1 MSVSLLVKSCPMCI
15 RLNKLAQVKLSSA
28 TLKTNICGT
37 QTLSNTN
44 TSIIIINTNTINTK
58 TEMWL
63 KVSEDYHQ
71 IITNHLS
78 TVPRQGS
85 SFLLVLFLLIFST
98 LKLCLLCGACHLS
111 SETWYNLSQSTNTEK
126 AKNRSWCWNY
136 GNTSYKYL

>member
-37 QTLSNTN
+37 QTLSNINTN
-44 TSIIIINTNTINTK
+44 TIIIINTNT
-58 TEMWL
+58 EMWV
-63 KVSEDYHQ
+63 KISEDSPSQ
-71 IITNHLS
+71 ITSQQFRDKAPVSCL
-78 TVPRQGS
+78 VE
-85 SFLLVLFLLIFST
+85 VLFLLLLSI
-98 LKLCLLCGACHLS
+98 LKLCLLCAACHLS

-126 AKNRSWCWNY
+126 EKNWSWCWNY